1 MKKMIL
7 MPQAKLS
14 FYTKC
19 CVLWLSLLATSLSS
33 YAQYNWAKLNAA
45 PYNGAKQDDIFFINK
60 DTGWSVNGSGYI
72 YRTNDGGTTWTAQL
86 HKPSTFFRCVGFVTD
101 SLGFA
106 GNIGTN
112 YFPGVTDTV
121 PLYRTTDG
129 GITWQPITNYT
140 GPRVKGLCAISIAK
154 TPFINRGNLDHEVTI
169 YAAGRVGSPAF
180 LMKSTDRGQT
190 WTSKD
195 LSAYCAM
202 ITDVHFFNKDTGFV
216 FGGTSGDIASSGA
229 KILYTTNGGE
239 TFSAVYTST
248 RTYEMIWKAS
258 FPSRKTGYATV
269 LSYDNGNPNRYV
281 AKTTDGGLTWTEIPL
296 TNSGRKEFGIG
307 FITDSIGWVGTDAN
321 GYETTDGGTTWTNTT
336 LGSYANKIRT
346 IKTTGGFVAYA
357 IGLNVYKLSTL
368 NSGLG
373 ELKKSNSLVIYP
385 NPNSAKELF
394 IRFDNLGVNY
404 TKIEVINLQG
414 KVATP
419 TPVRVDEKTTKIDLS
434 GFAAGTYTVKI
445 YENGKVYTEKLI
457 IGEVRP

>member
-1 MKKMIL
+1 MKKLLFLLPAIRN
-7 MPQAKLS
+7 P
-14 FYTKC
+14 FTKHC
-19 CVLWLSLLATSLSS
+19 LLWISLLVISQTSF
-33 YAQYNWAKLNAA
+33 AQYTWSKLNSA

-72 YRTNDGGTTWTAQL
+72 YRTNDGGTTWSTQL
-86 HKPSTFFRCVGFVTD
+86 HKPGTFFRCVGFVTD

-121 PLYRTTDG
+121 SLYRTSDG
-129 GITWQPITNYT
+129 GNTWQPITNYT

-154 TPFINRGNLDHEVTI
+154 TPYINRGNLDHEVTI

-180 LMKSTDRGQT
+180 LMKSTDKGQT

-216 FGGTSGDIASSGA
+216 FGGTSGDISSSSA

-281 AKTTDGGLTWTEIPL
+281 AKTTDGGLTWTEVPL
-296 TNSGRKEFGIG
+296 TNSGRKEFGVG
-307 FITDSIGWVGTDAN
+307 FITDSIGWVGTDAT

-336 LGSYANKIRT
+336 LGSFANKIRLV
-346 IKTTGGFVAYA
+346 KTANGFVAYA
-357 IGLNVYKLSTL
+357 IGLNVYKLSSLT
-368 NSGLG
+368 SGIG
-373 ELKKSNSLVIYP
+373 ELTKNKSLIIYP
-385 NPNSAKELF
+385 NPNAAKELF
-394 IRFDNLGVNY
+394 IEFENLNANQA
-404 TKIEVINLQG
+404 KIEVIDLQG

-419 TPVRVDEKTTKIDLS
+419 ALVKIDEKTTKIDLS
-434 GFAAGTYTVKI
+434 GFAAGTYTVKL